1 MPEREMADRATD
13 IRGEPGM
20 KLPNVA
26 ELLGGLLR
34 RVPEPER
41 PLLIAIAERLAA
53 ERYRGWAKEAGSP
66 DREAGLLACA
76 EREDAIARR
85 VESLHP
91 DASATQRRILDSN
104 PDLSGLNT
112 AVFAGRPFEEQF
124 AIQAQGER
132 AGAALWRMLAQAA
145 ETEEARDAYLACARL
160 EEESA
165 SYLESLIASVR

>member
-1 MPEREMADRATD
+1 
-13 IRGEPGM
+13 M

-26 ELLGGLLR
+26 ELLGGLLQ

-53 ERYRGWAKEAGSP
+53 ERYRGWAKRAGSP

-91 DASATQRRILDSN
+91 DASAAQRRILDSN
-104 PDLSGLNT
+104 PDLTEINT
-112 AVFAGRPFEEQF
+112 AVFAGRPLEEQF

-132 AGAALWRMLAQAA
+132 AGAALWRRLAAA
-145 ETEEARDAYLACARL
+145 ETGDARDAYLVCARL

-165 SYLESLIASVR
+165 SYLESLVASGAR